1 MPKVGIPG
9 DEQQAEA
16 NQRVQ
21 DSAKLDNEQKRL
33 QRQEEDL
40 VKEVLIE
47 REAEN
52 LNSTIDSF
60 YYLLLF

>member
-9 DEQQAEA
+9 DEQQAEV
-16 NQRVQ
+16 NQRAQ
-21 DSAKLDNEQKRL
+21 NSAQLDNEQKRL